1 MRICRAAFSLVA
13 LGVGIGLLV
22 SHAVEHPLALAV
34 LLVGV
39 FAAAHL
45 LLERTWSTLPEV
57 EASNG
62 AVGSEL
68 AGAFRDTATIYIS
81 TPGVVLG
88 LLAVFGDHL
97 RRTTLHVASIAL
109 AVTILA
115 GIVLHG
121 LLVYGT
127 PDDEARLS
135 MLGYLFNLLLWSLA
149 LGTLCVA
156 LAIVFS

>member
-1 MRICRAAFSLVA
+1 MA
-13 LGVGIGLLV
+13 GGEVGTNPGD
-22 SHAVEHPLALAV
+22 
-34 LLVGV
+34 
-39 FAAAHL
+39 
-45 LLERTWSTLPEV
+45 
-57 EASNG
+57 ASNG

-81 TPGVVLG
+81 TPGVILG

-97 RRTTLHVASIAL
+97 HQTTLHLASVAL
-109 AVTILA
+109 AVTILV

-135 MLGYLFNLLLWSLA
+135 LLGYLFNLLLWALA
-149 LGTLCVA
+149 LGTLCIA
-156 LAIVFS
+156 